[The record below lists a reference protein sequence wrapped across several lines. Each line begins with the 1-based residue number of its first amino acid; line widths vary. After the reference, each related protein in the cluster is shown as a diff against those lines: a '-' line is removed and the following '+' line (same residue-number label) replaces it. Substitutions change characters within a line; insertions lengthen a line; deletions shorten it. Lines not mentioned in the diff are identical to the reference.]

1 MTLDQLKLIRDSYMV
16 EAVRPDNRKST
27 RGEYMKLSLDGGI
40 DLVTSKDLVVFD
52 DANEMAHAVC
62 INEDM
67 RSQAMFPVKIISS
80 EYAMIQQVETIM
92 SQKNFE
98 DFLKDGFISGMIS
111 AEKKEAMIKW
121 TRAIKNQAQQPLEAE
136 PYFNTN
142 PTIIP
147 MANSVIKRDEYKI
160 TVKSAEAL
168 VEILSN
174 LEGSSYIRIDE
185 DIDMGSNPVIIDSKD
200 ADVVI
205 DLNGKT
211 ITSSASTLFNITD
224 GALTINNGNINASAE
239 AFRLDATGGTTPE
252 LVLGDDVS
260 VVSETDCCIF
270 IKGTAKVTS
279 SADLT
284 SNGLYSPIQGNGK
297 ASSAGTEINIIGG
310 KIVTSADVGI
320 YHPQEGILNLANC
333 EIIAKTTV
341 YIKAGV
347 LNITSGKYTGTA
359 EATPYKFNNNGCEAT
374 GDAIVVDFCVNPGGV
389 PNVNITGGQFISS
402 NAKAIEAYDKEGNT
416 NPEIAKDN
424 INIKGGS
431 FSSCPNINYIE
442 EGYSIIE
449 DENTGICTVVE

>member
-52 DANEMAHAVC
+52 DANEIVHAVC

-67 RSQAMFPVKIISS
+67 RSQSSFPVKIISS
-80 EYAMIQQVETIM
+80 EYAMIQQVECIM

-98 DFLKDGFISGMIS
+98 DFLSEGFLNGTISE
-111 AEKKEAMIKW
+111 EKKNAMIKW
-121 TRAIKNQAQQPLEAE
+121 TRNIRNQAQQPLEAE
-136 PYFNTN
+136 PYFKTN
-142 PTIIP
+142 PAVIP
-147 MANSVIKRDEYKI
+147 MADSIIKRNDYEI
-160 TVKSAEAL
+160 SISSTTDL
-168 VEILSN
+168 INILSN
-174 LEGSSYIRIDE
+174 IEGETHIKIIE
-185 DIDMGSNPVIIDSKD
+185 DIDMGSESIKIDSKN
-200 ADVVI
+200 ANIFI
-205 DLNGKT
+205 DLNDNT
-211 ITSSASTLFNITD
+211 ITSSASTLFNLID
-224 GALTINNGNINASAE
+224 GALIIDNGSINASAE

-252 LVLGDDVS
+252 LVLGDNVS
-260 VVSETDCCIF
+260 VISETDCCIF

-279 SADLT
+279 SANLT
-284 SNGLYSPIQGNGK
+284 SNGSYCPIQGNGK
-297 ASSAGTEINIIGG
+297 AESAGTEINIIGG
-310 KIVTSADVGI
+310 KIVSADVGI

-333 EIIAKTTV
+333 EIIAKTAV

-359 EATPYKFNNNGCEAT
+359 EATPYKFNNNGCKAT
-374 GDAIVVDFCVNPGGV
+374 GDAIVVDFCVYPGGV